1 MRTFL
6 SLAMLSVI
14 GASRALPV
22 DPPMEDSELNPLMR
36 VSQRSVVRDSDRR
49 WPNGIVYYKFWNGFD
64 NDRKTFIKG
73 AMKSLEDVSC
83 IRFVEAGADQPYF
96 VNITGS
102 SGTCNRTVP
111 STVGFEKGITS
122 CNLPGT
128 ITSYCYTLGRIQH
141 ELFHVLGFYHLQ
153 QIYNRDDYV
162 RIVNE
167 NIIKGREY
175 SFTKFSKDLVDD
187 FGVEYD
193 YGSIMHS
200 SPDANGKNSKDTIVP
215 LQKIPKGLMG
225 QREVLQQSDII
236 KLNRMYECTVC
247 ED

>member
-6 SLAMLSVI
+6 SLALLSVL
-14 GASRALPV
+14 GASLALPV
-22 DPPMEDSELNPLMR
+22 DPPMEDPELNPLLR
-36 VSQRSVVRDSDRR
+36 VSQRNGVRDSDRR
-49 WPNGIVYYKFWNGFD
+49 WPNATVYFKFGKGFG

-83 IRFVEAGADQPYF
+83 VRFLEACDDQPYF

-102 SGTCNRTVP
+102 SGICNC
-111 STVGFEKGITS
+111 SIGFEKGITS
-122 CNLPGT
+122 CNIPGT

-153 QIYNRDDYV
+153 QSYNRDDYV
-162 RIVNE
+162 RIVYE
-167 NIIKGREY
+167 NIHPGLKN

-200 SPDANGKNSKDTIVP
+200 PPSAYAKNSKDTIVP

-236 KLNRMYECTVC
+236 KLNRMYNCGM
-247 ED
+247 D